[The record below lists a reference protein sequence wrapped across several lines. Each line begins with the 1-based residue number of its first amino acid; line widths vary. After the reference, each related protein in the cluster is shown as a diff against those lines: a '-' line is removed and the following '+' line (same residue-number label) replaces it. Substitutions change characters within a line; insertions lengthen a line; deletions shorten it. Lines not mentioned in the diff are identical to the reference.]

1 MSEENNYYSRAYVKI
16 NCYYNLSSDWYQTS
30 HQQAQSSA
38 ITTGVDVSWVA

>member
-16 NCYYNLSSDWYQTS
+16 NCYYNLSSDRYQTS